1 MSTAE
6 SGPTRAGG
14 VGTRNVRTAESH
26 RLLESLPTSVR
37 RNAEAAFQMFLASPD
52 HPALRRHPLQDIHR
66 GRHRAESWSVS
77 VNIQYRA
84 IYVVDGDTNVWYW
97 IGSHA
102 DYDRLTGRKS

>member
-14 VGTRNVRTAESH
+14 VGTRNVRTAEYH

-37 RNAEAAFQMFLASPD
+37 RNAEAAFQMFLANPD

-66 GRHRAESWSVS
+66 GRHR
-77 VNIQYRA
+77 
-84 IYVVDGDTNVWYW
+84 D
-97 IGSHA
+97 
-102 DYDRLTGRKS
+102 